1 MDHAEIAK
9 TIDSIAR
16 SYFHQLKD
24 RKDPL
29 KVQGSDRLDFID
41 TAVWAIRDA
50 LEEAYHVGWADAETH
65 HRVAGAASESA
76 A

>member
-1 MDHAEIAK
+1 MDHDAIAK

-16 SYFHQLKD
+16 THFHQLRG

-29 KVQGSDRLDFID
+29 KAQNSDSADFLE

-50 LEEAYHVGWADAETH
+50 LEEAYQCG
-65 HRVAGAASESA
+65 
-76 A
+76 